1 MCVVTFVVTMYA
13 QVLVLT
19 HELASIEE
27 IMPYHNIRLAPM
39 PVVEMIGRSRS
50 LDPTCPRDA
59 SVFHWWKER
68 EHARATQLWTCARG
82 HDAESHVA
90 LSFPLPVVVLA
101 RSCVASCVT
110 RRVLS
115 IRTPPP
121 RSMISP

>member
-1 MCVVTFVVTMYA
+1 MSVVSFAVSTYA
-13 QVLVLT
+13 EVLVLT

-68 EHARATQLWTCARG
+68 EHARATQRWTCARAR
-82 HDAESHVA
+82 DAESDVA
-90 LSFPLPVVVLA
+90 LSFPLAVVVPA

-115 IRTPPP
+115 IRTPP
-121 RSMISP
+121 SMISP